1 MNLSIIVPV
10 YNEEKTVL
18 QVVKSVAS
26 LSIPG
31 VNIGVIAVDDGSKD
45 NTRRELEKAKIEV
58 KNLVVIRHA
67 VNKGKGAAVQTGIKA
82 ARGDYLLI
90 QDADLEYNPSDIK
103 FLLEPVID
111 GKAKFVYGTRL
122 RRMPNFSRDERTPT
136 FFLHYMGNRVL
147 SLVTSLLY
155 GQWVTDMETG
165 YKLLP
170 RDFMSKLQLHARS
183 FDFEPEITAKILKN
197 GYKIVEIP
205 ITTNPRDHEEG
216 KKLVALKDGPVAL
229 WTLLKYRIV
238 D

>member
-10 YNEEKTVL
+10 YNEEQTVF
-18 QVVKSVAS
+18 QVVKNVAS
-26 LSIPG
+26 LSIPE
-31 VNIGVIAVDDGSKD
+31 VNIAVIAVDDGSKD
-45 NTRRELEKAKIEV
+45 TTKKELEKAKAEI
-58 KNLVVIRHA
+58 KNLEIIRHA

-82 ARGDYLLI
+82 AKGDYILI

-103 FLLEPVID
+103 FLLEPVLD
-111 GKAKFVYGTRL
+111 GTAKFVYGTRL
-122 RRMPNFSRDERTPT
+122 RRMPNFLRDERTPT
-136 FFLHYMGNRVL
+136 FFLHYMGNRIL

-170 RDFMSKLQLHARS
+170 RDFLSKLHLHARS
-183 FDFEPEITAKILKN
+183 FDFEPEITAKILKK
-197 GYKIVEIP
+197 GHRIMEIP
-205 ITTNPRDHEEG
+205 ITTNPRDHEGG